1 MHAAFNA
8 DAWLLEGC
16 EEAVPRHEVV
26 AWAKTM
32 AICTVAKAATGAVD
46 LVFQQA
52 HLLVAEVADQAV
64 EVLGCESEEHGGR
77 EWFEMFDDL
86 QVQLLGELHER
97 GHF

>member
-8 DAWLLEGC
+8 DARLLEGC

-52 HLLVAEVADQAV
+52 HLLVAEGADKVV
-64 EVLGCESEEHGGR
+64 EVLCCESEEHGGG

-86 QVQLLGELHER
+86 
-97 GHF
+97 